1 MNDKHKYKFTS
12 TKALKKLR
20 EYLTDVE
27 YENGKEQFTYV
38 TPKTM
43 FREVVSA
50 GGTFAGEVE
59 E

>member
-1 MNDKHKYKFTS
+1 MKKESKYKFTS

-20 EYLTDVE
+20 ECLTDVE
-27 YENGKEQFTYV
+27 YENGKETFTYV

-50 GGTFAGEVE
+50 GGVFAGEVE